1 MRAARFQD
9 VSTFSRVSP
18 SKCSQT
24 NARRRRRRERG
35 SRLRDSDNAI
45 EATNDAN
52 EDGDD
57 GAFFQQPQVAPST
70 SASDENEMTIV
81 FVAED
86 ELYSIFVNAN
96 DQKQKI
102 RPHRLTTA
110 TGECFSP
117 LISKCGTFVVFA
129 AIEYYAMELFLVPTE
144 GGAVKQITYM
154 GADFIRP
161 LSFSDDGS
169 ELFFASSSQQQTPDE
184 MDVYTLR
191 LDYKNQEKKSDMP
204 IAMHPKKLNLG
215 PATAFEVNVDG
226 TLALFGRNT
235 QATRPWRKYGGGASG
250 DVWIAKNSCPNPQG
264 KDGKTYTDFKRVD
277 ALDTFFTF
285 VSQPKWLDNSAMVFL
300 AESKQGERGLWSFSV
315 ADNAQNELSRQP
327 TLLVKDASIQSYSM
341 EPSGKCTYASR
352 CGQLYTADLKK
363 GSDSIQQVA
372 FKWTGP
378 RKQLEQRYVTAE
390 HYVQD
395 WDIDPAGRFMTTIV
409 RGEVNSFGLWDG
421 PALKYAP
428 IKPRKDEKEENSEDP
443 MGSAL
448 CAKIMRESNAQARS
462 RFARFTYDAERL
474 VIVSDQ
480 TGEDDIEVHWED
492 NRRMP
497 KRLNIPPQTL
507 GRVEEMVLSPE
518 APLACVVNH
527 RAELLVIDINTG
539 ETKLADKSLEDRGM
553 YQCSWSPCGNW
564 IAYTFRRRDA
574 EVIKILDVRTG
585 ATQTVTKPILGD
597 SCASW
602 DPDGRYLF
610 FLSARELQPQ
620 YDALLQGMSFP
631 HLETVYCL
639 RLRKNVRD
647 PHLKEIRPVGDESYT
662 ESLALGDAD
671 LDDDKNENDEE
682 DGKDKK
688 EEGEEEKEE
697 DKGIKSK
704 SKERRDKDVNRDDED
719 DEEEEE
725 EEEEEDALH
734 DKPPNPIEIDFDDIA
749 ERAVA
754 LPLPLG
760 RYSDLVAIRH
770 DRFMVVKYPT
780 ISSGEVNL
788 TSSEDDLDQE
798 RGGSLISFDVR
809 DLSAQVL
816 VSSGVTDV
824 HVSMNKKI
832 MVLEKSEKGYTSE
845 LTAYKAG
852 SKPEDEDS
860 DDLLYRTRKSGT
872 ISLDRVR
879 VLVRP
884 KDEWAQMLLEI
895 WRRVRDDLF
904 IDPLSRE
911 DFDWKEALRTAVSTL
926 PRINTRAEFA
936 VVVSDMLSELG
947 FSHAHV
953 SIGDDGRAE
962 LDRDHQPG
970 FLGANFSEWD
980 DSLGGYEI
988 QSIVKGDPWSS
999 QNSGS
1004 LYRASADIQ
1013 VGDVLGAIN
1022 RVRLTPEKTPGM
1034 LLYETAGREVLL
1046 SVLKKDSGDLVA
1058 TRTRALSQELD
1069 PRYRDC
1075 INKRT
1080 EYVHKTSDDKVGY
1093 LHLSDMERL
1102 GFSQFWR
1109 SYQTESINQRVL
1121 IIDLRGNGGGNISA
1135 LLLQTLTQ
1143 RALAMDVPRR
1153 GSPLIYPPRSPSSV
1167 GMVALVD
1174 ENTGSDAEL
1183 AAHAFQKLG
1192 IGSVVGERTWGGL
1205 LAVSRSDVLND
1216 GSVLSMPTQNVC
1228 LQDDDENE
1236 HNNLTNSVENT
1247 GVIPDV
1253 EVKRAPG
1260 NMNEVDEQLDAAI
1273 REALRLI
1280 GENSSSSSNFFGKAV
1295 PAAKEQEVSMS
1306 NTSPWAFK
1314 TFAKFPPTL
1323 AEELKKKV
1331 KALEKTSDDSVDEN
1345 DKKTTDTK
1353 EKKKKKKVTGVA
1365 VKKKKSVEDDAT
1377 K

>member
-1 MRAARFQD
+1 MNTSCFDIAF
-9 VSTFSRVSP
+9 SFSRNEI
-18 SKCSQT
+18 SKCALR
-24 NARRRRRRERG
+24 NARRRRERC
-35 SRLRDSDNAI
+35 SRVVRNAKKADNGT
-45 EATNDAN
+45 ERTN
-52 EDGDD
+52 DD
-57 GAFFQQPQVAPST
+57 GAFVQQPQVAPST
-70 SASDENEMTIV
+70 SSGEENETTIV

-86 ELYSIFVNAN
+86 ELYSIAVDIGNQN
-96 DQKQKI
+96 RKI
-102 RPHRLTTA
+102 RAHRLTTA

-117 LISKCGTFVVFA
+117 LVSKCGTFVVFA
-129 AIEYYAMELFLVPTE
+129 AIEYYTMELFLVPIE

-169 ELFFASSSQQQTPDE
+169 ELFFVSSSQQRTPDE
-184 MDVYTLR
+184 TDVYRLR
-191 LDYKNQEKKSDMP
+191 LEYKNPNSSDLP
-204 IAMHPKKLNLG
+204 SAMHPKKLNLG
-215 PATAFEVNVDG
+215 PATAFEVNSDG
-226 TLALFGRNT
+226 TSALFGRNT

-250 DVWIAKNSCPNPQG
+250 DVWITKSCGNKSRG
-264 KDGKTYTDFKRVD
+264 ENGEEYADFVRVD
-277 ALDTFFTF
+277 ALDEFFTSI
-285 VSQPKWLDNSAMVFL
+285 SQPKWLNTSTIVFL
-300 AESKQGERGLWSFSV
+300 AESKQGDRGLWSFPV
-315 ADNAQNELSRQP
+315 ADNKQKKLVHQP
-327 TLLVKDASIQSYSM
+327 TLLVKDANIQSYSM

-352 CGQLYTADLKK
+352 CGQLYTADLHKK
-363 GSDSIQQVA
+363 NGSAQHVA

-395 WDIDPAGRFMTTIV
+395 WDIDPAGRFMATIV

-428 IKPRKDEKEENSEDP
+428 IKLRKDEVEENSEDL

-448 CAKIMRESNAQARS
+448 CAKIMRESNARARS

-480 TGEDDIEVHWED
+480 TGEDGIEVHWED

-497 KRLNIPPQTL
+497 RRLNIPPQTL

-539 ETKLADKSLEDRGM
+539 ETQLADKSLEDRGL

-564 IAYTFRRRDA
+564 VAYTFRRRDA

-597 SCASW
+597 TSPSW

-620 YDALLQGMSFP
+620 YDTLLQGMSFP

-662 ESLALGDAD
+662 ESFALGDAD
-671 LDDDKNENDEE
+671 LDDDKSDDEE
-682 DGKDKK
+682 ED
-688 EEGEEEKEE
+688 GEEEKKRKKKNKIEE
-697 DKGIKSK
+697 DSEGDKGIKFK
-704 SKERRDKDVNRDDED
+704 SKEGKNKEVNRVDEDDEDEEDDED
-719 DEEEEE
+719 DEE
-725 EEEEEDALH
+725 ALH
-734 DKPPNPIEIDFDDIA
+734 DKPPNPVEIDFDGIA

-788 TSSEDDLDQE
+788 TNSEDDLDQE

-832 MVLEKSEKGYTSE
+832 MVLEKSEKGYTAE
-845 LTAYKAG
+845 LAAYKAG
-852 SKPEDEDS
+852 SKPDDEDS

-884 KDEWAQMLLEI
+884 KDEWTQMLLEI

-904 IDPLSRE
+904 IDPLTRQ

-980 DSLGGYEI
+980 DSLGGYKIE
-988 QSIVKGDPWSS
+988 SIVRGDPWSS

-1004 LYRASADIQ
+1004 LYRASTDIQ

-1022 RVRLTPEKTPGM
+1022 RVRLSPEKTPGM
-1034 LLYETAGREVLL
+1034 LLYETAGHEVLL
-1046 SVLKKDSGDLVA
+1046 SVLKKDSGELVA

-1069 PRYRDC
+1069 PRYRDY
-1075 INKRT
+1075 IDSRT
-1080 EYVHKTSDDKVGY
+1080 EYVHKASDDKVGY

-1121 IIDLRGNGGGNISA
+1121 IIDFRGNGGGNISA

-1153 GSPLIYPPRSPSSV
+1153 GSPLIYPPRSPSNV

-1216 GSVLSMPTQNVC
+1216 GSVLTMPTQNVR
-1228 LQDDDENE
+1228 LEDDENE
-1236 HNNLTNSVENT
+1236 HDNLTNSVENR

-1260 NMNEVDEQLDAAI
+1260 NMNEVDAQLDAAI

-1280 GENSSSSSNFFGKAV
+1280 EENSSRSSKLFGKTI
-1295 PAAKEQEVSMS
+1295 AAASKHDVASREA
-1306 NTSPWAFK
+1306 SPWTFK

-1323 AEELKKKV
+1323 AEELKEKA
-1331 KALEKTSDDSVDEN
+1331 KALEKTPEDLVDVNEKN
-1345 DKKTTDTK
+1345 TTDTN
-1353 EKKKKKKVTGVA
+1353 EKRKKKVTRTA
-1365 VKKKKSVEDDAT
+1365 AKKEKSIEDDADR
-1377 K
+1377 

>member
-1 MRAARFQD
+1 MR
-9 VSTFSRVSP
+9 STCLQSVHGFFGTVLLKNSHR
-18 SKCSQT
+18 
-24 NARRRRRRERG
+24 NARRRREHRPGAYKKDNVRREE
-35 SRLRDSDNAI
+35 I
-45 EATNDAN
+45 EATNN
-52 EDGDD
+52 D
-57 GAFFQQPQVAPST
+57 GAFVQQPQIAPST
-70 SASDENEMTIV
+70 STADENEMTIV

-86 ELYSIFVNAN
+86 ELYSIVVNSEN
-96 DQKQKI
+96 QKWKTQT
-102 RPHRLTTA
+102 HRLTTA
-110 TGECFSP
+110 TGEVFSP
-117 LISKCGTFVVFA
+117 LISKCGKFVVFA
-129 AIEYYAMELFLVPTE
+129 AIEYYAMELFLVPIE

-161 LSFSDDGS
+161 LSFSDDGG
-169 ELFFASSSQQQTPDE
+169 ELFFVSSSQQQTPDE
-184 MDVYTLR
+184 TDVYRLR
-191 LDYKNQEKKSDMP
+191 LETKNSSDLP
-204 IAMHPKKLNLG
+204 TAMHPKKLNLG
-215 PATAFEVNVDG
+215 PSTAFEVNGEG

-250 DVWIAKNSCPNPQG
+250 DVWIASRNG
-264 KDGKTYTDFKRVD
+264 KDGGTYTDFVRVD
-277 ALDTFFTF
+277 YLDGFFTSI
-285 VSQPKWLDNSAMVFL
+285 SQPKWLDNSTIVFL

-315 ADNAQNELSRQP
+315 KDNTTKELHP
-327 TLLVKDASIQSYSM
+327 PMLLVKDASIQSYSI
-341 EPSGKCTYASR
+341 EQSGKCSYGSR
-352 CGQLYTADLKK
+352 CGLLYTADLQKK
-363 GSDSIQQVA
+363 SDSKRHIA

-395 WDIDPAGRFMTTIV
+395 WDIDPAGRFMATVV

-421 PALKYAP
+421 PALKYTP
-428 IKPRKDEKEENSEDP
+428 IKLGKDETEENSEDP

-497 KRLNIPPQTL
+497 KRLNIPPRIL
-507 GRVEEMVLSPE
+507 GRVEEIVLSPE

-539 ETKLADKSLEDRGM
+539 ENKLADKSMEDRGL

-564 IAYTFRRRDA
+564 IAYTFRRRDT

-585 ATQTVTKPILGD
+585 ATQNVTNPILGD
-597 SCASW
+597 SSPSW

-631 HLETVYCL
+631 HLENVYCL
-639 RLRKNVRD
+639 RLRKNVRN

-662 ESLALGDAD
+662 ESFALGDAN
-671 LDDDKNENDEE
+671 LDDDMKEE
-682 DGKDKK
+682 AKEEEEIDDDNVDKK
-688 EEGEEEKEE
+688 HKEEE
-697 DKGIKSK
+697 DKETKAK
-704 SKERRDKDVNRDDED
+704 TKEEKNKDDTRDDED
-719 DEEEEE
+719 DEDD
-725 EEEEEDALH
+725 EDLH
-734 DKPPNPIEIDFDDIA
+734 DKPPNPIEIDFDGIA

-788 TSSEDDLDQE
+788 TNSEDDLDQE

-816 VSSGVTDV
+816 VSDGITDV

-832 MVLEKSEKGYTSE
+832 MVLEKSEKGYTAE
-845 LTAYKAG
+845 LAAYKAG
-852 SKPEDEDS
+852 SKPEDEDT

-884 KDEWAQMLLEI
+884 KDEWIQMLLEI

-904 IDPLSRE
+904 VDPLTLQN
-911 DFDWKEALRTAVSTL
+911 FDWKEALKTAVSTL

-936 VVVSDMLSELG
+936 VVLSDMLGELG
-947 FSHAHV
+947 VSHTHV
-953 SIGDDGRAE
+953 SIGDDGRGE
-962 LDRDHQPG
+962 LDRDHRPG
-970 FLGANFSEWD
+970 FLGADFSEWND
-980 DSLGGYEI
+980 YLGGYEI

-1004 LYRASADIQ
+1004 LYRASTDIE
-1013 VGDVLGAIN
+1013 VGDVLGSIN

-1034 LLYETAGREVLL
+1034 LLYETAGHEVLL
-1046 SVLKKDSGDLVA
+1046 SILKKGSGDLIA

-1080 EYVHKTSDDKVGY
+1080 EYVHKASEDKVGY

-1192 IGSVVGERTWGGL
+1192 IGSVVGQRTWGGL
-1205 LAVSRSDVLND
+1205 LAVSRSDLLND
-1216 GSVLSMPTQNVC
+1216 GSVLSMPTQNVR
-1228 LQDDDENE
+1228 LQDDENE
-1236 HNNLTNSVENT
+1236 DDKLTNSVENR

-1253 EVKRAPG
+1253 EVKRTPG

-1280 GENSSSSSNFFGKAV
+1280 EEKSSSSSKFFGKAV
-1295 PAAKEQEVSMS
+1295 AAANEYDASS
-1306 NTSPWAFK
+1306 NNTWAFK

-1323 AEELKKKV
+1323 AEELKEKA
-1331 KALEKTSDDSVDEN
+1331 KALEKTSNGTVDEN
-1345 DKKTTDTK
+1345 EKNTNDAK
-1353 EKKKKKKVTGVA
+1353 EMKKKKKKKATGSREE
-1365 VKKKKSVEDDAT
+1365 KERS
-1377 K
+1377 